1 MLNTGVNFATILEMS
16 LTVRLKTHNDHISY
30 LNSQIN
36 WLGVSVGFDMLE
48 DFRIFFWHY
57 MIVVMFLLSFHMHCV
72 MNTNDSQLGRKCS
85 DFESDSSNT
94 LLAVYLQY

>member
-1 MLNTGVNFATILEMS
+1 MLNTGVNFVTILKMS

-36 WLGVSVGFDMLE
+36 WLRVSVGFDMLE

-57 MIVVMFLLSFHMHCV
+57 MIVVMFLLSFDMHCV
-72 MNTNDSQLGRKCS
+72 INCKRFATWKEVFC
-85 DFESDSSNT
+85 F
-94 LLAVYLQY
+94 